1 MQETSADS
9 FDADFQFMKEAG
21 YDYVLHT
28 KFRFRTAT
36 FYRRSKFALINEKHG
51 DRTLTTLLSMRN
63 DRPEGEGGGGGGEGE
78 GAKGE
83 GGEGGGGGSVF
94 VVNCHLTGGP
104 NPDKRLRQVHDT
116 SEYIRKEM
124 NKMLAAKSKPE
135 AAAALAVV
143 YCGDFND
150 EGYNAVKKLLCEGT
164 VPANHMTKDGVVVT
178 SKTKKQEIGNFIDAH
193 ELAYA
198 AAARDRP
205 ATLICPNLDSHM
217 VQENGELT
225 PKLCE
230 ALRSCFNDLTG
241 HKDSMSPEAMEE
253 WLVRINGQQGRG
265 SEFRSTNAILEQKRA
280 ADEEPVLSYDDFV
293 QVYRGEIAQ
302 GKFWGVHHDLQVW

>member
-1 MQETSADS
+1 LYALQETSADS

-51 DRTLTTLLSMRN
+51 DRTLTTLLSMRK
-63 DRPEGEGGGGGGEGE
+63 DRPEGVGGGGGEE
-78 GAKGE
+78 
-83 GGEGGGGGSVF
+83 GGGSVF

-104 NPDKRLRQVHDT
+104 NPDKRLRQVHDA

-124 NKMLAAKSKPE
+124 NKMLAAKSKPD
-135 AAAALAVV
+135 AALAVV

-150 EGYNAVKKLLCEGT
+150 EGCNAVKKLLCEGT
-164 VPANHMTKDGVVVT
+164 VPAQHMTQDGVVVT
-178 SKTKKQEIGNFIDAH
+178 SKNKKQEIGKFIDAH
-193 ELAYA
+193 ELAYG

-205 ATLICPNLDSHM
+205 ATIICPNLDSHM
-217 VQENGELT
+217 VHENGELT
-225 PKLCE
+225 PKLRE

-241 HKDSMSPEAMEE
+241 HKDSMSQEAMEE
-253 WLVRINGQQGRG
+253 WLVRINGQLGRG
-265 SEFRSTNAILEQKRA
+265 SEFRSANAILEQKRA

-293 QVYRGEIAQ
+293 QVYRSEIGE